1 LAGDHSCRPHLSD
14 LRESGSIEQ
23 DADVVGLLVRSEYYE
38 TAQGF
43 RILVDSVR
51 LYGIDP
57 SDGTR
62 LSAQLPMRLRRIG
75 FASHALRAGIRVA
88 IACLRDEPVANED
101 DLLPV
106 GALLGVITD
115 SEVPESEIETF
126 FRIVLFLVKPK
137 KIKRR

>member
-1 LAGDHSCRPHLSD
+1 
-14 LRESGSIEQ
+14 
-23 DADVVGLLVRSEYYE
+23 VGLLVRSEYYE

-43 RILVDSVR
+43 RILSIRCDYMESIHLTVQGRARNSQCVCGGLDS
-51 LYGIDP
+51 P
-57 SDGTR
+57 
-62 LSAQLPMRLRRIG
+62 AMPFEQG
-75 FASHALRAGIRVA
+75 FELQSLASRMS
-88 IACLRDEPVANED
+88 PVAKED